1 MEARRGPGS
10 TPQAAPKLRI
20 SSALHAARSEELS
33 LLLLEA
39 KADPN
44 ARDLERRTPLHVPQP
59 LSNGLHLKR
68 PSSAL
73 LDIRAPPASPDHR
86 TPPGASPPQL
96 GGSPWPQEPASA
108 CSQGEE
114 CALLRRQVALISE
127 EHEQRLGLA
136 ALLLESAARATM
148 ASTLP
153 EDTALP
159 AAPDHRNAR
168 GSPTHPGS
176 AA

>member
-1 MEARRGPGS
+1 M
-10 TPQAAPKLRI
+10 
-20 SSALHAARSEELS
+20 S

-44 ARDLERRTPLHVPQP
+44 ARDLERRTPLHVPPP

-68 PSSAL
+68 PSAL
-73 LDIRAPPASPDHR
+73 PDIRAPPVSPDHR
-86 TPPGASPPQL
+86 THPGAPPPQL
-96 GGSPWPQEPASA
+96 GGSPRPQEPASA

-114 CALLRRQVALISE
+114 CALLRPQVALISE

-136 ALLLESAARATM
+136 ALLLESTARAKM

-153 EDTALP
+153 EDTARP

-168 GSPTHPGS
+168 GSPAHPGS